1 LNAQFV
7 LDNSIILA
15 WLFHEGE
22 PDADRIM
29 DRLVDGAALAPGIWP
44 LEFANTLVVA
54 RRRKRLLEA
63 EAVRAR
69 EVVLALPIEIVPD
82 DSGRVLSTVMALA
95 HDQGLSVYD
104 ACYLDLAMREG
115 LPLATLDR
123 QLSNAAR
130 RCSVPL
136 LTGAPVKPSHSSK
149 AKR

>member
-1 LNAQFV
+1 MNAQFV

-69 EVVLALPIEIVPD
+69 EVVLALPI
-82 DSGRVLSTVMALA
+82 
-95 HDQGLSVYD
+95 
-104 ACYLDLAMREG
+104 
-115 LPLATLDR
+115 
-123 QLSNAAR
+123 
-130 RCSVPL
+130 
-136 LTGAPVKPSHSSK
+136 
-149 AKR
+149 